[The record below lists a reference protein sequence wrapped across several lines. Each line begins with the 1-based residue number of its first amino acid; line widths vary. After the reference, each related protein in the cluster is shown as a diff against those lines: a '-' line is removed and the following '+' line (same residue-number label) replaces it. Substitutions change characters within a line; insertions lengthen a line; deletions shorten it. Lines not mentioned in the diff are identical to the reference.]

1 MILQGKDA
9 TEFAK
14 KMYHPPKEYIE
25 ECRKNMERIDQTVA
39 IERTKD
45 GFVAHFSSQY
55 VTITN

>member
-45 GFVAHFSSQY
+45 GFVAHFSS
-55 VTITN
+55 